1 MRVKMVEHHHS
12 KGKGRFDYKQGPGAI
27 VDIEFIVQFLVLTAS
42 HKHPELLVPRDNI
55 QLLGLIDKLGLLD
68 KKSAEVLQDAYL
80 YWRSRAL
87 EQALLSATSASS
99 ASSNLPAGDASSQ
112 GVSADQDSGVDS
124 DQESEHYERELSQS
138 VTDVWNSL
146 LPAYTPSAE
155 KS

>member
-1 MRVKMVEHHHS
+1 M
-12 KGKGRFDYKQGPGAI
+12 
-27 VDIEFIVQFLVLTAS
+27 
-42 HKHPELLVPRDNI
+42 
-55 QLLGLIDKLGLLD
+55 
-68 KKSAEVLQDAYL
+68 

-87 EQALLSATSASS
+87 EQALLSGASVSSAAGNLASS
-99 ASSNLPAGDASSQ
+99 VESVGGS
-112 GVSADQDSGVDS
+112 SADRDSGVDS